1 MAINELPEIIPD
13 PGSKF
18 LGGERRGI
26 TKRKRT
32 ERGTGKEER
41 QQPLRSPLSLR
52 SLRYLPS
59 PPEIRPFFANKESG
73 PCNK

>member
-59 PPEIRPFFANKESG
+59 PPEIRPFFCQQGVWSL
-73 PCNK
+73 